1 MVLEPLFDRFVA
13 ASPLSVMVRGTIEHA
28 LSGQALD
35 DLFARTADRQYTRE
49 LLFSTVVDLMSL
61 VVTGTYPHVQAA
73 FMALQDRI
81 PVSLKCLYEKVQR
94 IERHSSAALV
104 RFGAQRAEPLIRE
117 LGGARP
123 EWLPGYRIQIVD
135 GNPLAGTEHRLL
147 ETRGDSAAPL
157 PGQCLAVLD
166 PALMLALDVVPCA
179 DGHAQERSLLGS
191 VLAGVAERDLWIAD
205 RNFGTADFLAGIA
218 QRRAYFVIR
227 RHAQLTL
234 EPEGAWSREIETETG
249 WVSERPVRILRDGRE
264 VLRVRCVRVRL
275 KTPTRD
281 GERVIEILSNLPAE
295 VDALKVAELYQGRWS
310 VEGMFQE
317 LTVNL
322 GCELNT
328 LGYPK
333 AALFGFCVA
342 VVASNMLAV
351 SKAALRAAH
360 GEQKVEA
367 LSGYSMGLEIAGVY
381 RGMTIA
387 IPAEHW
393 VGFQTMG
400 VSEMAGL
407 LRELAARMKLA
418 HFQKHPRKPKKAP
431 TQRVSDPKRP
441 HVSTAKLL
449 NDRKKLKRKVDNI
462 TP

>member
-1 MVLEPLFDRFVA
+1 MLLEPLFDRFVA
-13 ASPLSVMVRGTIEHA
+13 ASPLSIMVRSTIEHA

-35 DLFARTADRQYTRE
+35 DLFARTADKQYTRE
-49 LLFSTVVDLMSL
+49 LLFSSVVDLMSL
-61 VVTGTYPHVQAA
+61 VVTGTYPHVQSA

-81 PVSLKCLYEKVQR
+81 PVTLKCLYEKLQR
-94 IERHSSAALV
+94 IELHTSAELV
-104 RFGAQRAEPLIRE
+104 RFSAQRSEPLIRE
-117 LGGARP
+117 LGGARQ
-123 EWLPGYRIQIVD
+123 EWLPGYRIKIVD
-135 GNPLAGTEHRLL
+135 GNHLAGTEHRLL

-157 PGQCLAVLD
+157 PGQSLVVLD
-166 PALMLALDVVPCA
+166 PALMLALDIVPCE
-179 DGHAQERSLLGS
+179 DGHAQERSLLDGL
-191 VLAGVAERDLWIAD
+191 LAGVVERDVWVAD
-205 RNFGTADFLAGIA
+205 RNFCTADFLAGIA
-218 QRRAYFVIR
+218 QRRAFFVIR
-227 RHAQLTL
+227 RHAKLTL
-234 EPEGAWSREIETETG
+234 VPQGEWSREIETETG
-249 WVSERPVRILRDGRE
+249 WVSERPVRILRDEQE
-264 VLRVRCVRVRL
+264 VLCVRCVRVRL

-281 GERVIEILSNLPAE
+281 GETVLEILSNLPAE
-295 VDALKVAELYQGRWS
+295 VAAVKVAELYQGRWS
-310 VEGMFQE
+310 VEGLFQE

-351 SKAALRAAH
+351 SKAALRAVH
-360 GEQKVEA
+360 GEEKVEE
-367 LSGYSMGLEIAGVY
+367 LSGYYLGLEIAGVY
-381 RGMTIA
+381 RGMMIA

-400 VSEMAGL
+400 ASELAGL
-407 LRELAARMKLA
+407 LRELAARLKLA

-431 TQRVSDPKRP
+431 TKRVSDPKRP

-449 NDRKKLKRKVDNI
+449 NERKKRKVYNI